1 MGLWTREY
9 VTAEESGATE
19 AKASVS
25 VCAAVAKFPIG
36 SARTLLVRPKW
47 RVHSMSVGVAWMHV
61 YHGCVSSSSE
71 VSYWVCAYTVGVC
84 RVASCVGSQH
94 ESG

>member
-47 RVHSMSVGVAWMHV
+47 HSRA
-61 YHGCVSSSSE
+61 
-71 VSYWVCAYTVGVC
+71 
-84 RVASCVGSQH
+84 GSQH
-94 ESG
+94 EWVWPGCMCTTGV